1 MKVKMITSPTRELY
15 KNMIMPDVYQ
25 AIENGAPMT
34 AIGLSK
40 DNIAVGAL
48 VGAITNGDVFE
59 VQSLYVDEK
68 YRRQGGG
75 TMLVK
80 ALQSLLEKRELPA
93 VLSCLEGYDESD
105 ALMSFMES
113 IGAARDTELEGIY
126 RGRLRSFW
134 ESGLF
139 SRDYNNPDIKRFTQ
153 LSDTELDDVTKI
165 ISRFEV
171 PIEGDFLQS
180 GGILKKASLA
190 ATKNG
195 TVQGIMLYCSD
206 GSSEPIILVSRI
218 EDASVLAGL
227 INTGL
232 IVCEE
237 VLGADAYVR
246 IPVWAE
252 RYHRLLENIDGMT
265 NLQHNYIF

>member
-1 MKVKMITSPTRELY
+1 MITSPTRALY

-25 AIENGAPMT
+25 AIENGTPMT
-34 AIGLSK
+34 AIGLSE

-48 VGAITNGDVFE
+48 VGAITEGDVFE
-59 VQSLYVDEK
+59 VRSLYVAGK

-75 TMLVK
+75 TMLIR
-80 ALQSLLEKRELPA
+80 ALQSLLEKRGLPA
-93 VLSCLEGYDESD
+93 VLSCLEGNDESD
-105 ALMSFMES
+105 ALISFMES
-113 IGAARDTELEGIY
+113 IGAVRDTELEGIY

-134 ESGLF
+134 GSGLF

-153 LSDTELDDVTKI
+153 LSDTELEDVTKI

-171 PIEGDFLQS
+171 PIEGNFFQS

-190 ATKNG
+190 AIQNG
-195 TVQGIMLYCSD
+195 TVQGVMLYCSD
-206 GSSEPIILVSRI
+206 GSSEPIILVFGI
-218 EDASVLAGL
+218 EDVTALAGL

-237 VLGADAYVR
+237 VLGEDAYVR
-246 IPVWAE
+246 IPVWSE
-252 RYHRLLENIDGMT
+252 RYHRLLENMDGMT